1 MRRQRLLR
9 HVTLAA
15 ALGCSFIFAGCA
27 KIQGAGTNLAIGVLE
42 DKVVPPQLQIGD
54 VNLACTFATGNVPL
68 ISSGTRAF
76 YGDPSL
82 IETLLYTSSAACSE
96 AEAVGEELRYL
107 RAQRE
112 KRVDEATDARINQK
126 RLLERTARRQ
136 LFAFQ
141 QMVTKLESKLNFKYG
156 ETCPKFTRDFD
167 ELAYLLGTVAGLQA
181 VINDIAAQQAVGVP
195 TDIAPK
201 GDRAMKCLSN
211 AKWWGAP
218 QAARAVVWNI
228 LPGGADGKDV
238 WGTFNLSMA
247 QGERAGVRLP
257 HVMYALAAL
266 SKDDYPRF
274 RDSVRRF
281 SNVKEFRPSKDYR
294 LIDEISLQTI
304 QNLSDRYWTENT
316 GSRTPIGG
324 LGKFWDDKSASIPTV
339 DVDDLLK

>member
-1 MRRQRLLR
+1 MIRQRVLRQVSLGALLGISILF
-9 HVTLAA
+9 T
-15 ALGCSFIFAGCA
+15 GCA
-27 KIQGAGTNLAIGVLE
+27 KIQGAATNLAIGIVE
-42 DKVVPPQLQIGD
+42 DNVIPPQLEIND
-54 VNLACTFATGNVPL
+54 VNLACSFATGNLPL
-68 ISSGTRAF
+68 ISSATRAF

-96 AEAVGEELRYL
+96 AEMINEELRSM

-112 KRVDEATDARINQK
+112 NRLDEATDARILQK

-136 LFAFQ
+136 LLAHQ
-141 QMVTKLESKLNFKYG
+141 RMVAKLEDKLNFKYG
-156 ETCPKFTRDFD
+156 ETCPKFNRDFD
-167 ELAYLLGTVAGLQA
+167 ELAYLLGTLAGLQA
-181 VINDIAAQQAVGVP
+181 VINDIAAEQAVGVP

-218 QAARAVVWNI
+218 KAARAVVWNI

-257 HVMYALAAL
+257 HLMYALAAL
-266 SKDDYPRF
+266 SKDDKPRF
-274 RDSVRRF
+274 RDALKRF
-281 SNVKEFRPSKDYR
+281 ANVKEFRQSKDYR
-294 LIDEISLQTI
+294 LIDEIAAQTI

-316 GSRTPIGG
+316 GTRTPIGS
-324 LGKFWDDKSASIPTV
+324 LGKFWDEKASSSLTI
-339 DVDDLLK
+339 DADELLK